1 MHARS
6 CPALCDSMDCSS
18 PGSSVHEISQT
29 RVLEPV
35 AISSAGDLPDAGVE
49 PASLVSPALAG
60 RFFASEPSGKPSL
73 RESDLL
79 QMSPVLTL

>member
-73 RESDLL
+73 RQSELSYSCH
-79 QMSPVLTL
+79 QS